1 MMDMLPSSI
10 GVLSWDLPLPASTSS
25 SSATGHGQG
34 EGEGEGLRYF
44 EPVLHRGDSIP
55 SRGVRSF
62 KLAHANQ
69 KVVSIDV
76 YEEMEEYEDSHPGV
90 PALPP
95 VVLAAKEVSSAVA
108 SSSKRLTVRGVV
120 LPPVPPPTREIKYT
134 YELIGTYD
142 FAIPESVRRVGA
154 QEVDVLFD
162 MSAEGALT
170 FSIREHQDTNSA
182 IERGVDEEEGSGSTG
197 KRAGARRGLEGR
209 QTSEESRAMVWVL
222 GGYLTLMLIM
232 YAVVKLVILTPA
244 TKELIQA
251 LSAELPAAQEFLL
264 PLSTELPIKE
274 FILPLYSDLPA
285 AQELT
290 QSLSAEVSATGEFI
304 MPLTVE
310 VPDTN
315 ESVLPSSTDLPVA
328 ELIQPDTVDLL
339 STRDL

>member
-1 MMDMLPSSI
+1 MDAGHLKDVLMMDMLPSSI
-10 GVLSWDLPLPASTSS
+10 GVLSWDLPLPPSASS
-25 SSATGHGQG
+25 SSATGQ
-34 EGEGEGLRYF
+34 GEGEGLRYF

-76 YEEMEEYEDSHPGV
+76 YEEMEEYEDTHPGV

-120 LPPVPPPTREIKYT
+120 LPPVPPPVREIKYT

-142 FAIPESVRRVGA
+142 FAIPESVRRAGA

-182 IERGVDEEEGSGSTG
+182 IEGGFDEEEGSGGTG
-197 KRAGARRGLEGR
+197 KRAGGRRGLEGG

-232 YAVVKLVILTPA
+232 YAVVKMVILTPA
-244 TKELIQA
+244 TKELIQS
-251 LSAELPAAQEFLL
+251 LSAELPTAQEFSLPFPTDL
-264 PLSTELPIKE
+264 PLKE
-274 FILPLYSDLPA
+274 FILPLFNDLPA
-285 AQELT
+285 AQELI
-290 QSLSAEVSATGEFI
+290 QSLSLPAEVSATGEFI

-310 VPDTN
+310 VPDT
-315 ESVLPSSTDLPVA
+315 ELIQRDVA
-328 ELIQPDTVDLL
+328 ELPSPPDL
-339 STRDL
+339 